1 MKQTFT
7 ISGTASIDMETGAIA
22 IDGILD
28 APPLNHSGDQIDLN
42 QAQIVNAPDVRNW
55 PQTATITEISF
66 DGAMTR
72 VNFTK
77 RDGPDRWPDVTPA
90 GWNGALQ
97 YTLWLFLK
105 VNEQWVGSGFV
116 QFWYGR
122 EGSGEWGNRDNFD
135 VPSVYHQHWYYG
147 TRWSPMQE
155 HGPIKTGEQ
164 IGFMVTSGNARDSV
178 GPFGPHERSN
188 VVVFAATDNGKVL

>member
-7 ISGTASIDMETGAIA
+7 VSGTVVVDAEAGTIELGGTFDPPPPSGGGGGDM
-22 IDGILD
+22 LD
-28 APPLNHSGDQIDLN
+28 LSA
-42 QAQIVNAPDVRNW
+42 AQIVNAPDVRGW
-55 PQTATITEISF
+55 AQTAKITEVWF
-66 DGAMTR
+66 DGSVTR

-77 RDGPDRWPDVTPA
+77 KDGPDRWPDVVPP
-90 GWNGALQ
+90 GWDGSLQ

-105 VNEQWVGSGFV
+105 INEQWVGSGFV

-122 EGSGEWGNRDNFD
+122 DGSGSPADPD
-135 VPSVYHQHWYYG
+135 VPSVYHEHWYYG

-155 HGPIKTGEQ
+155 HGPIKAGEQ

-178 GPFGPHERSN
+178 GPFGPQERSN
-188 VVVFAATDNGKVL
+188 VVVFPATDNGKVAY